1 MVTYCFFFILFSS
14 LKYFP
19 LEPGVSLSKKEKE
32 KNQNK
37 LYGVRLELEYGY
49 QCELMISNT

>member
-19 LEPGVSLSKKEKE
+19 LEPGVSLSKKEKG